1 MPCCRSPRR
10 DHPRACGEH
19 TPRDNG
25 FVLGSGSSPRMRGAL
40 DKFRMPDGTIGII
53 PAHAGSTAASR
64 RRHNRWQDH
73 PRACGEHES
82 YAMEGA
88 VQKGSSPRMRGA
100 QSEHEPCARQRGIIP
115 AHAGST
121 IRARAMCTTAR
132 DHPRACGEHNPS
144 TSHVHDSE
152 GSSPRMRGAQSEHE
166 PCARQRGIIPAHAG
180 STAFRGGN
188 THANR
193 DHPRACGEHAGRSRV
208 RESSPGSSPRM
219 RGAHTCAHMHTGGSG
234 IIPAH
239 AGSTTLI
246 RRILIFTRDHPRAC
260 GEHDDGPHV

>member
-121 IRARAMCTTAR
+121 
-132 DHPRACGEHNPS
+132 
-144 TSHVHDSE
+144 
-152 GSSPRMRGAQSEHE
+152 
-166 PCARQRGIIPAHAG
+166 
-180 STAFRGGN
+180 AFRGGN